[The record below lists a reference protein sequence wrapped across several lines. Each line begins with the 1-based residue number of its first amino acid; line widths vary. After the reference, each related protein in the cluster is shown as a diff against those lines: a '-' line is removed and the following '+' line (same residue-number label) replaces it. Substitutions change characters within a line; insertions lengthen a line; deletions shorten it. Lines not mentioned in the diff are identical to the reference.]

1 MARVVNL
8 REAERGYRVP
18 DRKEDVGSYAS
29 WEVYK
34 NDYIVQDHV
43 EAMIK
48 LCQNGFSLLA
58 GAMYAAMAR
67 RFQLS
72 IWNPHKFQIK
82 KRHSPL
88 FDGDRF
94 IIYPEWELV
103 RDFEYAEP
111 SIRRAF
117 KELSDAGYVLR
128 FQSGGSG
135 SKVPSKIIVF
145 QLDRPF
151 QDFKRKVRITSV
163 KGRVKTV
170 VSDYWK
176 QVQEKMIEDTRKD
189 PAIIFDEIIE
199 ALPLEK
205 YRRVRRPGMDAGE
218 IEKMVKRK
226 FQNMREGR
234 ERMGYNL

>member
-1 MARVVNL
+1 
-8 REAERGYRVP
+8 
-18 DRKEDVGSYAS
+18 
-29 WEVYK
+29 
-34 NDYIVQDHV
+34 
-43 EAMIK
+43 
-48 LCQNGFSLLA
+48 
-58 GAMYAAMAR
+58 MYAAMAR
-67 RFQLS
+67 RFQIS

-82 KRHSPL
+82 KRQSPL
-88 FDGDRF
+88 FAGDHF
-94 IIYPEWELV
+94 IIYAEGEL
-103 RDFEYAEP
+103 RMDFEYAEP

-151 QDFKRKVRITSV
+151 QDFKYKVKTTSV

-170 VSDYWK
+170 VTDYWK
-176 QVQEKMIEDTRKD
+176 QVQEKMIEEPRKD
-189 PAIIFDEIIE
+189 PAVIFDEIIE

-205 YRRVRRPGMDAGE
+205 FRRVRHPEMDAGE

-234 ERMGYNL
+234 ERMGYSL